1 MSNNRIP
8 TLKRVLTFL
17 LLAGCAWFTAP
28 AAAQQGTPDAENK
41 KTDALPE
48 TAYLGEIAGDDV
60 YIRSGPAQVYYP
72 VGKLHKSDK
81 VIVLKEM
88 FGWAQIEPTPQ
99 CFSYIAKEFVLINPK
114 PTPTNPAMNRG
125 DRTPLPKI
133 QQDQPTP
140 TTPKPSSS
148 PEIKLKTAPKTPSI
162 KSPQPVIGIVTADHV
177 RVRAGSLLVPP
188 ANADEV
194 QIKLNK
200 ADTVTIIGQRDN
212 YYKIVSPPKCY
223 FWVSL
228 NYIKREGSVTP
239 LLLAAYRSRA
249 TRTLSNAK
257 TPSESD
263 SSLFAGSDRNAY
275 QTAAQMLKDQME
287 KPLGQRNF
295 KPIRFIIADLLETA
309 SSDAAE
315 KSAQSL
321 SRLVNRQELVQDTWK
336 RSQLQ
341 DQQLK
346 ITLARIDDMVQKLVA
361 TERPPHMAPEET
373 VVKGRLAP
381 SSIFTA
387 KNENQRFLVLDDK
400 ERIIYYAISARQTID
415 LNNWTGKRLS
425 IIGQA
430 TYDAFSKVRL
440 LHVTSLVELPTETS
454 K

>member
-1 MSNNRIP
+1 
-8 TLKRVLTFL
+8 
-17 LLAGCAWFTAP
+17 
-28 AAAQQGTPDAENK
+28 
-41 KTDALPE
+41 DALTE

-99 CFSYIAKEFVLINPK
+99 CFSYIAKEFVLINPQ
-114 PTPTNPAMNRG
+114 PTPTNPAINRG
-125 DRTPLPKI
+125 DRTPLQKI
-133 QQDQPTP
+133 QQNQPTP
-140 TTPKPSSS
+140 TTPKPSPS
-148 PEIKLKTAPKTPSI
+148 PEIKLKPAPKTPSL
-162 KSPQPVIGIVTADHV
+162 KTSHPVIGIVTADHV

-188 ANADEV
+188 ANADEI
-194 QIKLNK
+194 QTKLNK
-200 ADTVTIIGQRDN
+200 ADTVTIIGQRDD
-212 YYKIVSPPKCY
+212 YYKIVCPPKCY

-228 NYIKREGSVTP
+228 NYVKRAGSVTP

-249 TRTLSNAK
+249 TRTLATAK
-257 TPSESD
+257 TPSDTEFTP
-263 SSLFAGSDRNAY
+263 FAGSEKNAY
-275 QTAAQMLKDQME
+275 QLVAQMLKDQME

-295 KPIRFIIADLLETA
+295 APIRFIIADLIKSD
-309 SSDAAE
+309 SSDSIK
-315 KSAQSL
+315 KSAHALLRQ
-321 SRLVNRQELVQDTWK
+321 VNRQEMVQDTWK

-346 ITLARIDDMVQKLVA
+346 LTLARIDDLVQKLVA
-361 TERPPHMAPEET
+361 TEKPPHMAPEET

-387 KNENQRFLVLDDK
+387 KNENQRFLVLDDQ
-400 ERIIYYAISARQTID
+400 ERIIYYAVSARQTID

-440 LHVTSLVELPTETS
+440 LHVTSLVELPAEESS